1 MLSKNQ
7 IKRIQ
12 SLARKKGRREE
23 GCFIAEG
30 NKLVEDTLSVFECD
44 LILATP
50 SWIVSHAHES
60 LSKIQEVDEQ
70 EMSKV
75 SQLVTPPDV
84 LAVYRIPEYHLNIET
99 LKKEL
104 VLALDTVQDPGN
116 LGTIVRLADWFGIR
130 HIVCSPDTADLYNP
144 KVVQATMGAL
154 ARVKVYYRSLPDF
167 LSQVDS
173 SVVYGTFLD
182 GEDIY
187 HTSLT
192 KSGVIAAESFH
203 LTMAGTPSGS
213 VFPETVN
220 DLPSGMVILLLRR
233 ESKAVAEALTALPLM
248 TTSPLMVSPKQSAV
262 FFTLSAELPVCLSPA
277 SMVKV
282 LPVMVTEPMPPSPT
296 FMGRVEVTW
305 QRATVRFVPDAFFHQ
320 MGFAQL
326 VLPMLL

>member
-30 NKLVEDTLSVFECD
+30 NKLVEDTLSAFECD

-144 KVVQATMGAL
+144 KVVQATMGL
-154 ARVKVYYRSLPDF
+154 GSGKVYYRSLPDF

-187 HTSLT
+187 HTPLT
-192 KSGVIAAESFH
+192 KSGDNCDGERGKWYIGQV
-203 LTMAGTPSGS
+203 GTLYR
-213 VFPETVN
+213 ET
-220 DLPSGMVILLLRR
+220 
-233 ESKAVAEALTALPLM
+233 AVY
-248 TTSPLMVSPKQSAV
+248 S
-262 FFTLSAELPVCLSPA
+262 
-277 SMVKV
+277 
-282 LPVMVTEPMPPSPT
+282 
-296 FMGRVEVTW
+296 
-305 QRATVRFVPDAFFHQ
+305 
-320 MGFAQL
+320 
-326 VLPMLL
+326 

>member
-30 NKLVEDTLSVFECD
+30 NKLVEDTLSAFECD
-44 LILATP
+44 LLLATP

-60 LSKIQEVDEQ
+60 LPKIQEVDEQ

-84 LAVYRIPEYHLNIET
+84 LAVYRIPEYHLNIDT

-104 VLALDTVQDPGN
+104 VLAL
-116 LGTIVRLADWFGIR
+116 DWFGIR

-154 ARVKVYYRSLPDF
+154 ARVNVYYTSLPDF

-192 KSGVIAAESFH
+192 KSGVIVMGNEGNGISAKLEPYIGKRLYIPNYPVGQPTSES
-203 LTMAGTPSGS
+203 LN
-213 VFPETVN
+213 V
-220 DLPSGMVILLLRR
+220 
-233 ESKAVAEALTALPLM
+233 AVAAAITC
-248 TTSPLMVSPKQSAV
+248 
-262 FFTLSAELPVCLSPA
+262 AEFRRRQIV
-277 SMVKV
+277 
-282 LPVMVTEPMPPSPT
+282 
-296 FMGRVEVTW
+296 
-305 QRATVRFVPDAFFHQ
+305 
-320 MGFAQL
+320 
-326 VLPMLL
+326 

>member
-30 NKLVEDTLSVFECD
+30 NKLVEDTLSAFECD

-167 LSQVDS
+167 LSGRFVGRVWYISRWGGYLSYPFDEI
-173 SVVYGTFLD
+173 GGNCD
-182 GEDIY
+182 GERGKWYI
-187 HTSLT
+187 
-192 KSGVIAAESFH
+192 GQV
-203 LTMAGTPSGS
+203 GTLYR
-213 VFPETVN
+213 ET
-220 DLPSGMVILLLRR
+220 
-233 ESKAVAEALTALPLM
+233 AVY
-248 TTSPLMVSPKQSAV
+248 S
-262 FFTLSAELPVCLSPA
+262 
-277 SMVKV
+277 
-282 LPVMVTEPMPPSPT
+282 
-296 FMGRVEVTW
+296 
-305 QRATVRFVPDAFFHQ
+305 
-320 MGFAQL
+320 
-326 VLPMLL
+326 

>member
-60 LSKIQEVDEQ
+60 LPKIQEVDEQ

-144 KVVQATMGAL
+144 KVVQATRGHWL
-154 ARVKVYYRSLPDF
+154 
-167 LSQVDS
+167 
-173 SVVYGTFLD
+173 G
-182 GEDIY
+182 
-187 HTSLT
+187 
-192 KSGVIAAESFH
+192 
-203 LTMAGTPSGS
+203 
-213 VFPETVN
+213 
-220 DLPSGMVILLLRR
+220 
-233 ESKAVAEALTALPLM
+233 
-248 TTSPLMVSPKQSAV
+248 
-262 FFTLSAELPVCLSPA
+262 
-277 SMVKV
+277 
-282 LPVMVTEPMPPSPT
+282 
-296 FMGRVEVTW
+296 
-305 QRATVRFVPDAFFHQ
+305 
-320 MGFAQL
+320 
-326 VLPMLL
+326 

>member
-30 NKLVEDTLSVFECD
+30 NKLVEDTLSAFECD
-44 LILATP
+44 LLLATP

-60 LSKIQEVDEQ
+60 LPKIQEVDEQ

-84 LAVYRIPEYHLNIET
+84 LAVYRIPEYHLNIDT

-144 KVVQATMGAL
+144 CASHYGGIGSGKCLLYVVTRFSLSGGFVG
-154 ARVKVYYRSLPDF
+154 RVWYISRWGGY
-167 LSQVDS
+167 LSYLFDEI
-173 SVVYGTFLD
+173 GGNCD
-182 GEDIY
+182 GERGKWYI
-187 HTSLT
+187 
-192 KSGVIAAESFH
+192 GQV
-203 LTMAGTPSGS
+203 GTLYW
-213 VFPETVN
+213 ET
-220 DLPSGMVILLLRR
+220 
-233 ESKAVAEALTALPLM
+233 AVY
-248 TTSPLMVSPKQSAV
+248 S
-262 FFTLSAELPVCLSPA
+262 
-277 SMVKV
+277 
-282 LPVMVTEPMPPSPT
+282 
-296 FMGRVEVTW
+296 
-305 QRATVRFVPDAFFHQ
+305 
-320 MGFAQL
+320 
-326 VLPMLL
+326 

>member
-50 SWIVSHAHES
+50 SWIVSHAHKS
-60 LSKIQEVDEQ
+60 LPKIQEVDEQ

-192 KSGVIAAESFH
+192 KSGVIVMGNEGNGISAKLEPYIGKRLYIPNYPVGQPTSES
-203 LTMAGTPSGS
+203 LN
-213 VFPETVN
+213 V
-220 DLPSGMVILLLRR
+220 
-233 ESKAVAEALTALPLM
+233 AVALRFPPPIHII
-248 TTSPLMVSPKQSAV
+248 SS
-262 FFTLSAELPVCLSPA
+262 
-277 SMVKV
+277 V
-282 LPVMVTEPMPPSPT
+282 LLE
-296 FMGRVEVTW
+296 
-305 QRATVRFVPDAFFHQ
+305 QVRFVKSTSIYRYRAHRLSAPMIPAQDHHPILGSIRRFPNR
-320 MGFAQL
+320 FAT
-326 VLPMLL
+326 LP

>member
-1 MLSKNQ
+1 M
-7 IKRIQ
+7 
-12 SLARKKGRREE
+12 
-23 GCFIAEG
+23 
-30 NKLVEDTLSVFECD
+30 EDTPSVFECD

-192 KSGVIAAESFH
+192 KSGVIVMGNEGNGISVKLEPYIGKRLYIPNYPVGQPTSES
-203 LTMAGTPSGS
+203 LN
-213 VFPETVN
+213 V
-220 DLPSGMVILLLRR
+220 
-233 ESKAVAEALTALPLM
+233 AVAAAITC
-248 TTSPLMVSPKQSAV
+248 
-262 FFTLSAELPVCLSPA
+262 AEFRRRQIV
-277 SMVKV
+277 
-282 LPVMVTEPMPPSPT
+282 
-296 FMGRVEVTW
+296 
-305 QRATVRFVPDAFFHQ
+305 
-320 MGFAQL
+320 
-326 VLPMLL
+326 

>member
-50 SWIVSHAHES
+50 SWIVSHAHKS
-60 LSKIQEVDEQ
+60 LPKIQEVDEQ

-167 LSQVDS
+167 L
-173 SVVYGTFLD
+173 D

-192 KSGVIAAESFH
+192 KSGVIVMGNEGNGISAKLEPYIGKRLYIPNYPVGQPTSES
-203 LTMAGTPSGS
+203 LN
-213 VFPETVN
+213 V
-220 DLPSGMVILLLRR
+220 
-233 ESKAVAEALTALPLM
+233 AVAAAITC
-248 TTSPLMVSPKQSAV
+248 
-262 FFTLSAELPVCLSPA
+262 AEFRRRQIV
-277 SMVKV
+277 
-282 LPVMVTEPMPPSPT
+282 
-296 FMGRVEVTW
+296 
-305 QRATVRFVPDAFFHQ
+305 
-320 MGFAQL
+320 
-326 VLPMLL
+326 

>member
-60 LSKIQEVDEQ
+60 LPKIQEVDEQ

-144 KVVQATMGAL
+144 KVVQATMGACSGKSL
-154 ARVKVYYRSLPDF
+154 LYRRCPFSLSGGFVGRVWYISRWGGY
-167 LSQVDS
+167 LSYLFDEI
-173 SVVYGTFLD
+173 GGNCD
-182 GEDIY
+182 GERGKWYI
-187 HTSLT
+187 
-192 KSGVIAAESFH
+192 GQI
-203 LTMAGTPSGS
+203 GTLYW
-213 VFPETVN
+213 ET
-220 DLPSGMVILLLRR
+220 
-233 ESKAVAEALTALPLM
+233 AVY
-248 TTSPLMVSPKQSAV
+248 S
-262 FFTLSAELPVCLSPA
+262 
-277 SMVKV
+277 
-282 LPVMVTEPMPPSPT
+282 
-296 FMGRVEVTW
+296 
-305 QRATVRFVPDAFFHQ
+305 
-320 MGFAQL
+320 
-326 VLPMLL
+326 

>member
-30 NKLVEDTLSVFECD
+30 NKLVEDTLSAFECD

-60 LSKIQEVDEQ
+60 LSKIREVDEQ

-75 SQLVTPPDV
+75 SQLV
-84 LAVYRIPEYHLNIET
+84 IET

-187 HTSLT
+187 HTPLT
-192 KSGVIAAESFH
+192 KSGVIVVGNEGNGISAKLEPYIGKRLYIPNYPVGQPTSES
-203 LTMAGTPSGS
+203 LN
-213 VFPETVN
+213 V
-220 DLPSGMVILLLRR
+220 
-233 ESKAVAEALTALPLM
+233 AVAA
-248 TTSPLMVSPKQSAV
+248 AV
-262 FFTLSAELPVCLSPA
+262 TCAEFRRRQIV
-277 SMVKV
+277 
-282 LPVMVTEPMPPSPT
+282 
-296 FMGRVEVTW
+296 
-305 QRATVRFVPDAFFHQ
+305 
-320 MGFAQL
+320 
-326 VLPMLL
+326 

>member
-30 NKLVEDTLSVFECD
+30 NKLVEDTLSAFECD

-99 LKKEL
+99 LKKGL

-144 KVVQATMGAL
+144 KGCASHYGGIGSGKSLLYVV
-154 ARVKVYYRSLPDF
+154 ARFSLSGGF
-167 LSQVDS
+167 VSRVWYISRWGGYLSYPFDEI
-173 SVVYGTFLD
+173 GGNCD
-182 GEDIY
+182 GERGKWYI
-187 HTSLT
+187 
-192 KSGVIAAESFH
+192 GQV
-203 LTMAGTPSGS
+203 GTLYW
-213 VFPETVN
+213 ET
-220 DLPSGMVILLLRR
+220 
-233 ESKAVAEALTALPLM
+233 AVY
-248 TTSPLMVSPKQSAV
+248 S
-262 FFTLSAELPVCLSPA
+262 
-277 SMVKV
+277 
-282 LPVMVTEPMPPSPT
+282 
-296 FMGRVEVTW
+296 
-305 QRATVRFVPDAFFHQ
+305 
-320 MGFAQL
+320 
-326 VLPMLL
+326 